1 MVVFVVLQCR
11 NFGIPILF
19 SLPIKRKILVG
30 TLCLYPLGEFVSCP
44 SFPKPV
50 FSWEAKG
57 SGKAAEPEPSFS
69 MMAKIVP
76 ILYGDFSYCCDGK
89 FCHLQELKILILHS
103 PDKNYEVNL

>member
-1 MVVFVVLQCR
+1 MYIPAKYHNKQLQFVVVFVVLQCR

-30 TLCLYPLGEFVSCP
+30 TLCLYPLREFVSCP

-76 ILYGDFSYCCDGK
+76 ILYGDFSY
-89 FCHLQELKILILHS
+89 LL
-103 PDKNYEVNL
+103 

>member
-1 MVVFVVLQCR
+1 MVVFVGLQRR

-30 TLCLYPLGEFVSCP
+30 TLCLYPLIEFVSCP

-57 SGKAAEPEPSFS
+57 SGKAAEPEPSLS
-69 MMAKIVP
+69 MMAKIFF
-76 ILYGDFSYCCDGK
+76 ILYGDFSYCYDGK
-89 FCHLQELKILILHS
+89 FCNLQE
-103 PDKNYEVNL
+103 